1 MATTRDAA
9 TIAFDL
15 LNQGEGGTVAAIV
28 GQSVPTT
35 GYAVG
40 QHGIKVTETGDNLA
54 KITEEWISSVLPE
67 VAFRPGLYLGIWVY
81 QGVTYLDVV
90 RVHSEI
96 ESAFADAT
104 ARGELAVYDLGNQR
118 EIHQADYIVS

>member
-15 LNQGEGGTVAAIV
+15 LNQGEGGTVTAIV
-28 GQSVPTT
+28 GQRVPTT

-40 QHGIKVTETGDNLA
+40 QHGIKVTETGPDLV
-54 KITEEWISSVLPE
+54 KLTEEWVAKVLPE
-67 VAFRPGLYLGIWVY
+67 VAFHGLYLGVWVHE
-81 QGVTYLDVV
+81 GVTYLDVV

-96 ESAFADAT
+96 TAAFADANK
-104 ARGELAVYDLGNQR
+104 RGELAIYDLGAGR
-118 EIHQADYIVS
+118 TIYQADYILA